1 MTQEEMSVREKILL
15 ATVNLIEK
23 EGIHAVTTRG
33 VAKEANVNS
42 AAINYYFGTKE
53 KLLDET
59 LKYTLNNAAVD
70 TDEFINDKN
79 QDLPSVLKTLFTYY
93 LEGFLRYPGITKAH
107 FYDAFVHNN
116 YEGVAMKWV
125 NSMANTVIDKIK
137 TLAPEMSES
146 EIKLAV
152 MQMLSAIFLPGLF
165 QGMFKGFSETDF
177 KDPEKQREYVDYLVG
192 KYFRR

>member
-1 MTQEEMSVREKILL
+1 MGIASSQIISPVRIQSLILSR
-15 ATVNLIEK
+15 NLINPLKK

-59 LKYTLNNAAVD
+59 LKCTLNNAAVD

-116 YEGVAMKWV
+116 YEGVAMKQ
-125 NSMANTVIDKIK
+125 
-137 TLAPEMSES
+137 ES
-146 EIKLAV
+146 
-152 MQMLSAIFLPGLF
+152 
-165 QGMFKGFSETDF
+165 T
-177 KDPEKQREYVDYLVG
+177 
-192 KYFRR
+192 